1 MSLNSRVIAALG
13 AVVVVGAAT
22 VGTSVA
28 IAAGQT
34 EHISHQATLTVGR
47 TSIAADPFCWNNGS
61 PLTDDQQDQ
70 CKTNATKALKEGK
83 LPSSDVVPSDRIG
96 VGVSPNVAKT
106 GWWASSNGG
115 STTQGGQTSLF
126 SYAQGPTFSGLKAA
140 STVLNSSG
148 HTLITVVEIDKK
160 AEAPVAVWY
169 FQLNGKNAQNAQDS
183 QDAGSNG

>member
-1 MSLNSRVIAALG
+1 MSLNTRVIAALG

-28 IAAGQT
+28 VASGQT
-34 EHISHQATLTVGR
+34 EHNSHRATLTVGT
-47 TSIAADPFCWNNGS
+47 TSVTADPLCWNDGS

-70 CKTNATKALKEGK
+70 CKAKATKALKDGS

-106 GWWASSNGG
+106 GWWASTNGG
-115 STTQGGQTSLF
+115 ASAQSGQTSLF
-126 SYAQGPTFSGLKAA
+126 SYAQGPTFSGLQTAG
-140 STVLNSSG
+140 SVLNASG
-148 HTLITVVEIDKK
+148 HTLVTVVEIDKK

-169 FQLNGKNAQNAQDS
+169 FQLNGKNAT
-183 QDAGSNG
+183 DASNG

>member
-28 IAAGQT
+28 IAAGKT
-34 EHISHQATLTVGR
+34 EHNSHRATLTVGT

-61 PLTDDQQDQ
+61 PLTDDQQDE
-70 CKTNATKALKEGK
+70 CKTKATQALKDGK
-83 LPSSDVVPSDRIG
+83 LPSSDVSASDRIG
-96 VGVSPNVAKT
+96 VGVSPNVADT

-115 STTQGGQTSLF
+115 STAQGGQTSLF
-126 SYAQGPTFSGLKAA
+126 SYAQGPTFSGLRAA

-148 HTLITVVEIDKK
+148 RTLITVVEINKK
-160 AEAPVAVWY
+160 AEAPIAVWY
-169 FQLNGKNAQNAQDS
+169 FQLNGKNAQDS